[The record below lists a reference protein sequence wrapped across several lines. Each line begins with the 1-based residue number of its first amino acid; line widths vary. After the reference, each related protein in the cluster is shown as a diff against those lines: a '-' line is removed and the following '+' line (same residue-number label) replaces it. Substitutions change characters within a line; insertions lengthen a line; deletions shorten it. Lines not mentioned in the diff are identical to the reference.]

1 MVAGDRQK
9 GVPAGDRATAKVAN
23 VVGGNGL
30 EPLTSCVS
38 SIATT
43 SNYSEFL
50 LNNVRTFPYMSI
62 SMYAEL
68 VKKLGTPQA
77 GYVPP

>member
-1 MVAGDRQK
+1 MSGS
-9 GVPAGDRATAKVAN
+9 
-23 VVGGNGL
+23 GL
-30 EPLTSCVS
+30 EPLTSYVS

-43 SNYSEFL
+43 FNYSKFL
-50 LNNVRTFPYMSI
+50 LNNGRTCPYMSI

-68 VKKLGTPQA
+68 VKKLVKKIGTAQV

>member
-1 MVAGDRQK
+1 M
-9 GVPAGDRATAKVAN
+9 
-23 VVGGNGL
+23 VGGSGL

-43 SNYSEFL
+43 SNYSNFL
-50 LNNVRTFPYMSI
+50 LNNVRTCPYLSI

-68 VKKLGTPQA
+68 VKKTRQGSGMPCTA
-77 GYVPP
+77 VIEK

>member
-1 MVAGDRQK
+1 MRL
-9 GVPAGDRATAKVAN
+9 PIE
-23 VVGGNGL
+23 VVGGSGL

-43 SNYSEFL
+43 SNYSKFL
-50 LNNVRTFPYMSI
+50 LNNDRTCPYMSI

-68 VKKLGTPQA
+68 VKKLVKTPGTAQA
-77 GYVPP
+77 HYVP